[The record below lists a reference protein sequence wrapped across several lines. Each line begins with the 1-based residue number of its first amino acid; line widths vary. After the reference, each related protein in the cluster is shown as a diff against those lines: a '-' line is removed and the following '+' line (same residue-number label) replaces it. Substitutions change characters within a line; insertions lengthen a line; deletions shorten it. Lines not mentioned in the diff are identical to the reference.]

1 MNYDVFLKI
10 DFEHLGI
17 KCELNLK
24 EAKMRTILTESH
36 AIPLEEY
43 LLIEYF
49 MIPNYPC
56 KEDFS
61 TKFNK
66 IPNKETK
73 YPIINTYLS
82 DAKTFKILENLNKI
96 NLFANKMLK
105 TNTSKRTRQQVE
117 TQIIVDT
124 TQLFIDFKE
133 GWNIIKKK

>member
-1 MNYDVFLKI
+1 
-10 DFEHLGI
+10 
-17 KCELNLK
+17 
-24 EAKMRTILTESH
+24 MRTILTESH
-36 AIPLEEY
+36 TIPLEEY
-43 LLIEYF
+43 LLIEYI

-82 DAKTFKILENLNKI
+82 DGKTFKILENLNKI